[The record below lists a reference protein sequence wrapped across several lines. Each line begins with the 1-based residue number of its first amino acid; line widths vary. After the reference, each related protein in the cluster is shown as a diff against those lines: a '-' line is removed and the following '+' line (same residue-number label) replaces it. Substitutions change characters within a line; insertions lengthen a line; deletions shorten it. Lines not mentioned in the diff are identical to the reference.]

1 MAEQQAATPTKEV
14 VEGSYDALKAAFSS
28 AAQGSPPRISA
39 AELPKLLGE
48 AGMMADFV
56 ASETAA
62 FLQGALP
69 EVGSSA
75 SDQIGEE
82 QLERLFHAVADFQ
95 ACKGCSD
102 EERHS
107 RFPKV
112 NGVLDAES
120 GTTPLLQAVGAGDEA
135 AVRALL
141 RLGALLDW
149 PAYDGTTPLYAACQ
163 QGRAGL
169 VTLLLASRAQP
180 DASVGRLGSTPLGIA
195 SLKGH
200 LPAVEALAA
209 AGAALDL

>member
-1 MAEQQAATPTKEV
+1 MSEQQASAAKQV

-82 QLERLFHAVADFQ
+82 QLEHRL
-95 ACKGCSD
+95 S
-102 EERHS
+102 E
-107 RFPKV
+107 
-112 NGVLDAES
+112 
-120 GTTPLLQAVGAGDEA
+120 
-135 AVRALL
+135 
-141 RLGALLDW
+141 
-149 PAYDGTTPLYAACQ
+149 
-163 QGRAGL
+163 
-169 VTLLLASRAQP
+169 
-180 DASVGRLGSTPLGIA
+180 GSW
-195 SLKGH
+195 
-200 LPAVEALAA
+200 
-209 AGAALDL
+209 

>member
-1 MAEQQAATPTKEV
+1 MSEQQAAAAQE

-48 AGMMADFV
+48 IGMMADVV
-56 ASETAA
+56 AEETAA

-69 EVGSSA
+69 EVASD
-75 SDQIGEE
+75 SDQIGVE

-141 RLGALLDW
+141 RLGALVDW

-200 LPAVEALAA
+200 LAAVEALAA